1 MEMGDSMTELDQK
14 IRDEFPVLRD
24 RETVYLDNGATS
36 QKPQCVID
44 AVQHYYEHYNANPM
58 RGLYDISV
66 EATDA
71 YEESRRV
78 VADFIH
84 AAKPEEIIYTRNTT
98 ESMNLL
104 AYSYGQKFLGEGD
117 EIIVAVTEHHSNFLP
132 WKEVATR
139 NGAKIVWFDC
149 EQDGELKPEKLQEL
163 VNEHTKLVAVTQLSN
178 VIGRINDVKKFA
190 EIAHSVGAVIVV
202 DGAQSVPHMP
212 VDVQDLD
219 VDFLAFSGHKM
230 FAPMGIGVLYGK
242 MEHLKTMPPFFYG
255 GEMIEYVFKDRV
267 KYSDVPHKFEAGT
280 VNVGGAIGLME
291 AIKFIQRYG
300 WDVIM
305 EREDD
310 ITRYAMEKI
319 AKIPHVHVIGS
330 QKPEEHHG
338 LITFTIDDVHPH
350 DIAAIFDSAHVAV
363 RAGHHCAQPLHK
375 HLGLFSTTRVSFA
388 FYNNHDD
395 IDAFIDCLSKIRGLM
410 GYTD

>member
-1 MEMGDSMTELDQK
+1 
-14 IRDEFPVLRD
+14 
-24 RETVYLDNGATS
+24 
-36 QKPQCVID
+36 
-44 AVQHYYEHYNANPM
+44 
-58 RGLYDISV
+58 
-66 EATDA
+66 
-71 YEESRRV
+71 
-78 VADFIH
+78 
-84 AAKPEEIIYTRNTT
+84 
-98 ESMNLL
+98 
-104 AYSYGQKFLGEGD
+104 
-117 EIIVAVTEHHSNFLP
+117 
-132 WKEVATR
+132 
-139 NGAKIVWFDC
+139 
-149 EQDGELKPEKLQEL
+149 
-163 VNEHTKLVAVTQLSN
+163 
-178 VIGRINDVKKFA
+178 
-190 EIAHSVGAVIVV
+190 
-202 DGAQSVPHMP
+202 
-212 VDVQDLD
+212 
-219 VDFLAFSGHKM
+219 
-230 FAPMGIGVLYGK
+230 
-242 MEHLKTMPPFFYG
+242 
-255 GEMIEYVFKDRV
+255 
-267 KYSDVPHKFEAGT
+267 

-363 RAGHHCAQPLHK
+363 RAGHHCAQPLHT

>member
-242 MEHLKTMPPFFYG
+242 MEHLKAMPPFFYG

-319 AKIPHVHVIGS
+319 AKITHVHVIGS